1 MKNNPPSNDDEVFE
15 RLENIRLDEQTAI
28 GLARLHLAQ
37 LTSPEAIKLAQFA
50 LSFMEVME
58 IFEGEG
64 LFADD
69 DAPVRMLDLAVR
81 YADLAEKDALK

>member
-1 MKNNPPSNDDEVFE
+1 MKNNLSILE

-28 GLARLHLAQ
+28 GACRLRLAQ
-37 LTSPEAIKLAQFA
+37 LTSPEAIKFQQFV

-69 DAPVRMLDLAVR
+69 DAPVRIINLALDH
-81 YADLAEKDALK
+81 ADLEEKQSPT